1 MRTRAETLRW
11 GSVGGSGRAPIRCTP
26 AVPRALG
33 PTATEDKASSSL
45 VTSGCR
51 TRSPPSTTFNT
62 SARPT
67 ELRHPPRCGSVNDRV
82 LEALHAHANTGER
95 DQGWRRSHPFGGRIR
110 MSFGL
115 RARAVHGALLQ
126 ADTARGCSPIQTIA
140 SAIRSSASQQRTSAR
155 SSATCVASAGACG
168 RDTSYRRSAGRFGSA
183 RAPIARR
190 AEPCSARQACA
201 KQTPVARA

>member
-11 GSVGGSGRAPIRCTP
+11 GSVGGSRRAPIRCTP

-82 LEALHAHANTGER
+82 LEALHAHANTGGVHARGACPVPPDR
-95 DQGWRRSHPFGGRIR
+95 DAGGFAPAPILSDR
-110 MSFGL
+110 FAL
-115 RARAVHGALLQ
+115 RARV
-126 ADTARGCSPIQTIA
+126 
-140 SAIRSSASQQRTSAR
+140 
-155 SSATCVASAGACG
+155 
-168 RDTSYRRSAGRFGSA
+168 
-183 RAPIARR
+183 
-190 AEPCSARQACA
+190 
-201 KQTPVARA
+201 